1 MLMII
6 YLLGALTTGT
16 LLLVA
21 FLIDET
27 TPIASLSSWIVLSIA
42 ALIWP
47 LALPMSCI
55 ELWRNRHRAEPIM
68 EFEQIKVEA
77 SG

>member
-21 FLIDET
+21 FLMDQT
-27 TPIASLSSWIVLSIA
+27 TPVANIGSWLVVLVASLM
-42 ALIWP
+42 WP
-47 LALPMSCI
+47 LALPLSGL
-55 ELWRNRHRAEPIM
+55 ELWRSRNRTSPVLD
-68 EFEQIKVEA
+68 FEQIEV
-77 SG
+77 SS

>member
-21 FLIDET
+21 FLMDET
-27 TPIASLSSWIVLSIA
+27 TPIASMGSWIVLLVA

-55 ELWRNRHRAEPIM
+55 ELWKNRHRTELIV
-68 EFEQIKVEA
+68 EFEQIKVEV

>member
-21 FLIDET
+21 FLMDET
-27 TPIASLSSWIVLSIA
+27 TSITHVGSWLVVLVAS
-42 ALIWP
+42 LIWP
-47 LALPMSCI
+47 LALPLSGV
-55 ELWRNRHRAEPIM
+55 ELWKSRHRNLPIV
-68 EFEQIKVEA
+68 EFEQIEA
-77 SG
+77 SS

>member
-21 FLIDET
+21 FLMDET
-27 TPIASLSSWIVLSIA
+27 TSIASIGSWLVVLVAS
-42 ALIWP
+42 LMWP
-47 LALPMSCI
+47 LALPLSGL
-55 ELWRNRHRAEPIM
+55 ELWRSHNRTSPVPD
-68 EFEQIKVEA
+68 FEQIKA
-77 SG
+77 SS

>member
-21 FLIDET
+21 FLLDQT
-27 TPIASLSSWIVLSIA
+27 TPVANIGSWLVVLVASMM
-42 ALIWP
+42 WP
-47 LALPMSCI
+47 LALP
-55 ELWRNRHRAEPIM
+55 L
-68 EFEQIKVEA
+68 
-77 SG
+77 SGL